1 MKGDFS
7 RKTFDP
13 KKHYSGVRMQQGRV
27 QLDSDWNEQQDI
39 ASWRTET
46 EALDLIGGCGA
57 PIGNDG
63 FRIVEDAAG
72 LTGDEAGRPG
82 NADPPSPADSR
93 DFLITAGRFYA
104 DGILG
109 ENNQI
114 MLYSGQEDYP
124 DADPVSSSGLY
135 VAYLDVWKRHVT
147 ALQDPDIR
155 EVALGGPDTATRAQT
170 IAQVKMLR
178 VGNSGTI
185 GNCGSGF
192 DAWDDLI
199 APPDGKL
206 AAQAEQDGVSDDPCV
221 VAPGAGYRRLENQLY
236 RIEVHDSGPRG
247 TATFKWSRDNG
258 SVSVTWDAVDGSE
271 LIVANDVVGTFLA
284 GDWVELTDETRE
296 LRGEPGTMVRVVKVT
311 GNVLEIDPASATGSL
326 NIAEFPRTPIIR
338 RWNNRDGL
346 LRPADSEWVDLED
359 GVQIR
364 ISNGEYRT
372 GDYWQVPARTAI
384 ADVEW
389 PDDDSGDP
397 ALLAPHG
404 IEHSYCRLA
413 VMRYVGGNWTSV
425 TDCRPLFPPVTRLTS
440 LFYLGGDGQQI
451 APDTSNLGQVLPLPE
466 KLRVGVANGEY
477 PVQGAEVEF
486 RIESGTGELDGVPDS
501 LIVRTNEEGLA
512 ECTWSLDSTTE
523 VQAVSAHL
531 LKPDGSESHL
541 EVRFSAALSLAS
553 RVAYQPGNCD
563 RLSGTKTVQEA
574 LDLLCALSGEG
585 CAVPVKPGPN
595 WREML
600 ELVIAEQER
609 IHLCFH
615 PGDFDL
621 SEPIVFRDK
630 QSVVIEGA
638 GIGTRLHGKGSETV
652 FRFECC
658 GSVTLRDFY
667 ADSGAPSDQLPFQSK
682 LNGVLNIINCSLVVL
697 ERLVV
702 QCVPGTVRAS
712 TCVTVR
718 NRVDKGVECAT
729 KNSTRVRSCDFR
741 IGHLQTGVLVVNG
754 QRVTVEDNAFSSVG
768 RPSITSL
775 LDRLKKDPKLRK
787 ATANRIL
794 RVRSLEKT
802 GTAGRRAG
810 ADSVRTPVRMGA
822 VDNSREETASALW
835 RSFADR
841 ALATGISDDVLA
853 HDATTEITIRTRGY
867 TMVALTPL
875 PLASM
880 WQPLLD
886 AELKRSFETARDFA
900 LDLARVMD
908 DLMVGKITGDLA
920 KPFTDWLE
928 EGVEVLPAVASQA
941 IVIGGTTA
949 PDIRVHGN
957 TIRSVRQGIHVGLSH
972 REDKPSDEY
981 DQIGVAVIRDN
992 TVAVMLSSEMRGE
1005 RHGIFVGNCGSLNV
1019 DGNFVRVVRDGGST
1033 QLRTEGIRIYGYL
1046 GPRMI
1051 ARGNHIEGASIGIR
1065 VEPLDVLKSAQWLVA
1080 DTMASGA
1087 IPVEAPQTVQKV
1099 NNVG

>member
-13 KKHYSGVRMQQGRV
+13 KKHYSSVRMQQGRV

-39 ASWRTET
+39 TSWRLET
-46 EALDLIGGCGA
+46 EALDVIGGCGA

-63 FRIVEDAAG
+63 FRIVDEVAG
-72 LTGDEAGRPG
+72 LTDEESARPG
-82 NADPPSPADSR
+82 NADPQSPVDSG

-104 DGILG
+104 DGILS
-109 ENNQI
+109 ENDRI
-114 MLYSGQEDYP
+114 VLFSGQEYYP
-124 DADPVSSSGLY
+124 NADPVSSSGLY
-135 VAYLDVWKRHVT
+135 IAYLDVWKRHVT

-155 EVALGGPDTATRAQT
+155 EVALGGPDTATRVHT
-170 IAQVKMLR
+170 VAQVKMLR

-185 GNCGSGF
+185 GTCGSEF
-192 DAWDDLI
+192 DAWNDLLT
-199 APPDGKL
+199 PPDGKL

-236 RIEVHDSGPRG
+236 RIEVHNGGARG
-247 TATFKWSRDNG
+247 AATFKWSRDNG
-258 SVSVTWDAVDGSE
+258 SVAVTWDARDGSE

-284 GDWVELTDETRE
+284 GDWIELTDETRE
-296 LRGEPGTMVRVVKVT
+296 LREEPGTMVRVVKVK
-311 GNVLEIDPASATGSL
+311 GNVLEIDLASATGSL
-326 NIAEFPRTPIIR
+326 DIEDFSRTPIVR

-346 LRPADSEWVDLED
+346 LMPADSDWVDLED

-364 ISNGEYRT
+364 ISDGEYRT
-372 GDYWQVPARTAI
+372 GDYWLVPARTATAGI
-384 ADVEW
+384 EW
-389 PDDDSGDP
+389 PEDDAGDP
-397 ALLAPHG
+397 ALVAPHG

-413 VMRYVGGNWTSV
+413 VMRFVGGNWTSIK
-425 TDCRPLFPPVTRLTS
+425 DCRPLFPPVTRLTS

-451 APDTSNLGQVLPLPE
+451 APDPSNPGQLLPLPE

-477 PVQGAEVEF
+477 PVEGAEVEF
-486 RIESGTGELDGVPDS
+486 RIESGAGRLNGTPDS
-501 LIVRTNEEGLA
+501 FITTTNDDGLA
-512 ECTWSLDSTTE
+512 ECEWSLDSTTE

-553 RVAYQPGNCD
+553 RVAYQPGCD

-574 LDLLCALSGEG
+574 LDLLCALNGEG

-600 ELVIAEQER
+600 ELVIAEQDR

-638 GIGTRLHGKGSETV
+638 GTGTRLHGKGSESV

-658 GSVTLRDFY
+658 TAVTLRDFY
-667 ADSGAPSDQLPFQSK
+667 ANSGKPSDQLPFQPK
-682 LNGVLNIINCSLVVL
+682 LNGVLNIVNCSQVVL
-697 ERLVV
+697 ERLAVL
-702 QCVPGTVRAS
+702 CVPGAVRAS

-718 NRVDKGVECAT
+718 NRVDKEVECGV

-754 QRVTVEDNAFSSVG
+754 ERVTVEDSGFASVG
-768 RPSITSL
+768 RPSIASL
-775 LDRLKKDPKLRK
+775 RDRLKKDPKLRK
-787 ATANRIL
+787 AMANRIL
-794 RVRSLEKT
+794 RIRSLEKT
-802 GTAGRRAG
+802 GEPGRTKAPVKAGEKKK
-810 ADSVRTPVRMGA
+810 S
-822 VDNSREETASALW
+822 SEETAEALR
-835 RSFADR
+835 RSFADKS
-841 ALATGISDDVLA
+841 GSSISEDAFA
-853 HDATTEITIRTRGY
+853 HDATTQITLRTRGY
-867 TMVALTPL
+867 TMVAFTPL

-886 AELKRSFETARDFA
+886 AQLKRRHETARDFA
-900 LDLARVMD
+900 LDLARVVE
-908 DLMVGKITGDLA
+908 DLMVGKVTGDLG
-920 KPFTDWLE
+920 KPFEEWLE
-928 EGVEVLPAVASQA
+928 QGVEVLPAVASQG

-949 PDIRVHGN
+949 PDIRVLGN
-957 TIRSVRQGIHVGLSH
+957 TIQSVRQGIHIGLSH

-992 TVAVMLSSEMRGE
+992 TIGVMLSSEMRGE

-1019 DGNFVRVVRDGGST
+1019 DGNFVRVERDGGST
-1033 QLRTEGIRIYGYL
+1033 SLRTEGVRIYGYL

-1051 ARGNHIEGASIGIR
+1051 ARGNHIEGATIGIR
-1065 VEPLDVLKSAQWLVA
+1065 VEPLEELEELKSAQWLVA
-1080 DTMASGA
+1080 DTMASNA
-1087 IPVEAPQTVQKV
+1087 NPVSAPPTVQQV
-1099 NNVG
+1099 NNLG